1 MENTEVAGAAE
12 AADTTL
18 ADLAAY
24 RAGQA
29 GETVEQ
35 STEQPPTTEAA
46 ATEVAAS
53 TEKPAAESEPDPAS
67 EAGKELAK
75 KRGSLQARIDAIAAE
90 REAERARAASM
101 AARLAAAEAELARV
115 RQPAEGKPAT
125 KPADEAEPKF
135 EDFETFEKWDAARVE
150 WRAKQVVSAELAK
163 RDQAAQQ
170 AATQQHVA
178 QRLAAFGER
187 AQKYAEG
194 REGYLAKVQP
204 LCDAIPIESPL
215 GVVIADSEVGPA
227 IAEHYADHVGELQRL
242 GSLPPA
248 LQFRELWRL
257 EAKLEAS
264 AKPVEEPAKPAPK
277 VVSKAPEPVK
287 PVTGAPAGV
296 TPDPDDIDS
305 LADFR
310 RHKKALLE
318 R

>member
-1 MENTEVAGAAE
+1 VTENTEVAAAAE
-12 AADTTL
+12 AADTNL

-24 RAGQA
+24 RAEQA

-35 STEQPPTTEAA
+35 STEQPPATEAA
-46 ATEVAAS
+46 ATETA
-53 TEKPAAESEPDPAS
+53 EKPAESEPDPAS

-115 RQPAEGKPAT
+115 RQPEGKPAT
-125 KPADEAEPKF
+125 KPADDAEPKF

-150 WRAKQVVSAELAK
+150 WRARQVVNAELAK

-170 AATQQHVA
+170 AATQHHVA

-194 REGYLAKVQP
+194 REGYLEKVQP
-204 LCDAIPIESPL
+204 FCDAVPIESPL

-227 IAEHYADHVGELQRL
+227 IAEYYADRVGELQRL

-257 EAKLEAS
+257 EARLEAA
-264 AKPVEEPAKPAPK
+264 AKPEEPAKPAPK

-287 PVTGAPAGV
+287 PVTGAPSGV